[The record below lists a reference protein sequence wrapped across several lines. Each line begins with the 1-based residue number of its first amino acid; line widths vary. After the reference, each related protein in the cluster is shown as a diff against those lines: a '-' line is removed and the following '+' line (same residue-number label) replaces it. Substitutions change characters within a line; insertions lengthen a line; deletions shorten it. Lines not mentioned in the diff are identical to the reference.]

1 MIKLFCPPLGKWA
14 KVLLNWEGGGGK
26 LKYHFDGLGA
36 I

>member
-14 KVLLNWEGGGGK
+14 KVLLNWGGAGE